1 MQAATAQS
9 ASALMDQFVK
19 LRERRWLRAG
29 LDRLAWHVSN
39 PQFEWHHQEGGR
51 LPRNYLWRPCRFCVQ
66 DVVLGLTVLR
76 HRRDFNCLEVD
87 VFLTASIPEYEA
99 DSGARALALLL
110 LSEAYKCGGTMEIR
124 FTRHVEGKRVPHDL
138 VALAEAV
145 GVPLQHVGDGV
156 ITPAEARR
164 LYVALTGFSPQLQA
178 HIEALEQAGRLSGPL
193 ICYAIHH
200 GLWERAEVEA
210 ILLTSPRPGSLLSG
224 QARPEQRHLYLQD
237 LLYGR
242 AAVLF
247 GFLDRHLR
255 YRAHPHESGVVHLED
270 DERPLDLHLDGDTY
284 AATYCCPQETVT
296 IPWVAAPAG
305 NGTAS
310 NGTHVLVPGQP
321 FTVLVRARDA
331 ADLAANLESDLQQAA
346 KVRRTQT
353 AGPVYVLVPRD
364 FEKLPDELR
373 WRLIQNRTEGV
384 GLLVYRQFVS
394 ALDDDVARRLRASGV
409 MRA

>member
-331 ADLAANLESDLQQAA
+331 ADLAANLETDLEQAA
-346 KVRRTQT
+346 KVRRAQA

-364 FEKLPDELR
+364 FEKLPGELR
-373 WRLIQNRTEGV
+373 QRLVQNRTEGV
-384 GLLVYRQFVS
+384 GLLVYRHFVS
-394 ALDDDVARRLRASGV
+394 TLDDDVAWRLRASGV
-409 MRA
+409 MRV